1 MDLDDNV
8 KRLKVLN
15 SILIIIIAVLLVVFS
30 SEMLHGIATKCK
42 ISWLIDWHVSMIFVI
57 RNELV
62 VFIKHG
68 GPMYA
73 RECANALPNFCENYK
88 KTKTIKEPN

>member
-1 MDLDDNV
+1 MNYEIHNFLTCHVQHDINAFTL
-8 KRLKVLN
+8 
-15 SILIIIIAVLLVVFS
+15 SIAVLLVVFS

-88 KTKTIKEPN
+88 